1 MKHKI
6 GVIEGCSKGLTSVKQ
21 GVKVLEAI
29 ARNTNLSFDLRYIK
43 IGSKTK
49 VNEEDSAF
57 KDAAENCKS
66 LDAILVM
73 DDIENDEVKELNLTV
88 KATSVAL
95 QYELETSLFDSLDKY
110 PVIFEA
116 EQDEEKTAKDIIK
129 PVGAIVSVAKFL
141 DYVGYKRFGDKV
153 RLAAYEAS
161 VILSSKENEQQTKE
175 AKDEALTEMVIE
187 YIDKHVDEPMISAWG
202 EI

>member
-43 IGSKTK
+43 IGSKSRI
-49 VNEEDSAF
+49 NEDDSAF
-57 KDAAENCKS
+57 KDAAKNCKS

-73 DDIENDEVKELNLTV
+73 DDIGNDDVKELNLSV

-95 QYELETSLFDSLDKY
+95 QYELDSSEKS
-110 PVIFEA
+110 PMIFEA
-116 EQDEEKTAKDIIK
+116 DQNVALNNTAKGTVK
-129 PVGAIVSVAKFL
+129 PVSAIVSVANFL

-161 VILSSKENEQQTKE
+161 VTLSSKENDQKTKE
-175 AKDEALTEMVIE
+175 AKDEELTEMVIA
-187 YIDKHVDEPMISAWG
+187 YINKHVDEPMISAWG

>member
-43 IGSKTK
+43 IGSKSK
-49 VNEEDSAF
+49 VDKDESAF
-57 KDAAENCKS
+57 KDAAENCRS

-73 DDIENDEVKELNLTV
+73 DDIENDEIKELNLSV
-88 KATSVAL
+88 KAASTAL
-95 QYELETSLFDSLDKY
+95 QYELETTLFDSLDKY

-116 EQDEEKTAKDIIK
+116 EQDEERTAKDIVK
-129 PVGAIVSVAKFL
+129 PVGAIVSVANFL

-161 VILSSKENEQQTKE
+161 VILSSKENDQKTKE
-175 AKDEALTEMVIE
+175 DKDEELTNMVID
-187 YIDKHVDEPMISAWG
+187 YINKHVDEPMISAWG

>member
-29 ARNTNLSFDLRYIK
+29 AKNTNLSFDLRYIK
-43 IGSKTK
+43 IGSKSK
-49 VNEEDSAF
+49 ANAEENAF

-73 DDIENDEVKELNLTV
+73 DDIENDDVKELNLTV

-116 EQDEEKTAKDIIK
+116 DQDDNKTAKDIVK
-129 PVGAIVSVAKFL
+129 PVGAIVSVANFL
-141 DYVGYKRFGDKV
+141 EYVGYKRFGDKV
-153 RLAAYEAS
+153 RLAAYEAAG
-161 VILSSKENEQQTKE
+161 ILASRENDERTKE
-175 AKDEALTEMVIE
+175 AKDEELTEMVID
-187 YIDKHVDEPMISAWG
+187 YINKHVDEPMISAWG